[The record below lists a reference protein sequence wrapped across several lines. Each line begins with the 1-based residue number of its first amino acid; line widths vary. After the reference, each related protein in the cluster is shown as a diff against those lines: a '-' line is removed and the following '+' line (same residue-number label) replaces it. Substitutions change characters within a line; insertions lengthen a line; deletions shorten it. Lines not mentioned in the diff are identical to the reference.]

1 MDDDKSDISMGAK
14 APKPVVKKKKKAG
27 ASEENKTKAHV
38 KDKKKDSIPKLQ
50 DMIRENRKEVPN
62 LETGLRVGDSAF

>member
-1 MDDDKSDISMGAK
+1 MDDNEATISMGAK
-14 APKPVVKKKKKAG
+14 EPKPAAKKKKKAG

-50 DMIRENRKEVPN
+50 DVIRENRNEVPN
-62 LETGLRVGDSAF
+62 LETGPRVGDSVF